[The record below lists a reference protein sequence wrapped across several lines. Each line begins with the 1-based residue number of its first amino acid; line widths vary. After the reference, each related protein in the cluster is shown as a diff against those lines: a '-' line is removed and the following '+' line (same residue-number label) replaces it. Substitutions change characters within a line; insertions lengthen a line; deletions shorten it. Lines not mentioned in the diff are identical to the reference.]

1 MEALI
6 IVFTRSLNKL
16 KEEVLSYENEDLL
29 FSTQEGI
36 SNSGGNLAMHLTGNL
51 RYFIG
56 AVLGKSGYIRNREEE
71 FSGRFTKE
79 QIVSDIEESID
90 VVSRTLITLSADDLA
105 KNYPEKVLAI
115 DITTEVF
122 LFHLL
127 GHLNY
132 HLGQINYHRRLINK

>member
-1 MEALI
+1 
-6 IVFTRSLNKL
+6 
-16 KEEVLSYENEDLL
+16 
-29 FSTQEGI
+29 
-36 SNSGGNLAMHLTGNL
+36 MHLTGNL

-79 QIVSDIEESID
+79 QIVADIEESID
-90 VVSRTLITLSADDLA
+90 VVSRTLITFSADDLA